1 MLQTGRPEN
10 ISRGIAF
17 IVLAMTIFACQDAI
31 IKHLS
36 QDYSAIQVVWVRFL
50 FFPIFAVVMA
60 WRKGSVLRSLVSRRP
75 FLQVIRCCMLL
86 ADMLLFVIAVR
97 VLPLADTH
105 ALLASFPL
113 IVVALSALFLGEHVG
128 PRRWMAVVICFVGVL
143 IILRPGLT
151 VFQPSSGIVLLIA
164 MFLALYTVLTRAVSR
179 YDSSETSLLYLAI
192 VGLVVTSAMGP
203 FFWTW
208 PTWQGWIW
216 FAVISLTG
224 AIGHFILILSLEM
237 APASILQPY
246 NYVLLLGATIL
257 GFVFFGHFPDFWTII
272 GSCLIVGSGL
282 YAFMR
287 ERQIERAGRRTASQ
301 TAN

>member
-1 MLQTGRPEN
+1 MQQTGRPEN
-10 ISRGIAF
+10 ISRGITL
-17 IVLAMTIFACQDAI
+17 IVLAMGIFACQDAI

-36 QDYSAIQVVWVRFL
+36 QDYSAIQVVWVRFM

-60 WRKGSVLRSLVSRRP
+60 WRNGSILRSLASKRP
-75 FLQVIRCCMLL
+75 FLQILRCSMLL
-86 ADMLLFVIAVR
+86 GDMLLFVVAVR

-128 PRRWMAVVICFVGVL
+128 PRRWTAVVICFVGVL
-143 IILRPGLT
+143 VILRPGLT
-151 VFQPSSGIVLLIA
+151 VLQPAAAIVLAIA
-164 MFLALYTVLTRAVSR
+164 LLLASYTVLTRAVSR

-192 VGLVVTSAMGP
+192 FGLVVTSAVGP

-216 FAVISLTG
+216 FATISITG
-224 AIGHFILILSLEM
+224 AVGHFILILALEM
-237 APASILQPY
+237 APASVLQPY

-257 GFVFFGHFPDFWTII
+257 GFLFFDHFPDLWTIA
-272 GSCLIVGSGL
+272 GSCLIVSSGL
-282 YAFMR
+282 YTFMR
-287 ERQIERAGRRTASQ
+287 ERQIERVKKAGV
-301 TAN
+301 